1 MGFTAAA
8 QRTSSD
14 DATQLPIGEVARRAG
29 MRTSRI
35 RYYEAHDLLPA
46 PDRVSGKRRY
56 SASVLRQLAIIDAAQ
71 RVGFTLDE
79 IRELLGSRDRPA
91 LERVRQL
98 AQRKLPEVD
107 ALIER
112 ATAVRGLLQACS
124 ACDCVSLDVCE
135 LFDDHQVRLADDS
148 AGAVASRLVVLGNE
162 ARADD
167 ASLSASS

>member
-1 MGFTAAA
+1 VI
-8 QRTSSD
+8 D
-14 DATQLPIGEVARRAG
+14 DAIQLPIGEVARRAG

-56 SASVLRQLAIIDAAQ
+56 SPGVLRQLAIIDAAQ

-124 ACDCVSLDVCE
+124 ACDCFSLDVCE

-148 AGAVASRLVVLGNE
+148 AGAVASRLSVLGNE